1 MYDFH
6 CHTTMSD
13 GELIPTELIRRMAVA
28 GYTEMAIA
36 DHADYS
42 NVEFLIA
49 SQEKVK
55 RSAELYGVRLFTGVE
70 ITHVPPSEIADLAK
84 YARSLGA
91 EVVIVHGETITEP
104 VAPGTNM
111 AAVTC
116 PDVNILAHP
125 GMISDEEASLAA
137 KNGVFLEITSRNGH
151 NKANGHVLASARR
164 ARAGVV
170 VQSDIHGPD
179 DIITEKMRGLV
190 ARGAG
195 MNEDEAKKV
204 LSLTS
209 LDILFR

>member
-111 AAVTC
+111 AAVLC
-116 PDVNILAHP
+116 PDVDILAHP
-125 GMISDEEASLAA
+125 GMIFDEEASLAA

-151 NKANGHVLASARR
+151 NKANGHVLTSARR
-164 ARAGVV
+164 AGAGIV

-179 DIITEKMRGLV
+179 DIINEKMRGLV

-209 LDILFR
+209 LDILSR

>member
-1 MYDFH
+1 
-6 CHTTMSD
+6 MSD

-42 NVEFLIA
+42 NVEFLIE

-55 RSAELYGVRLFTGVE
+55 RSAELYGVRLFTGIE

-111 AAVTC
+111 AAVLC
-116 PDVNILAHP
+116 PDVDILAHP

-151 NKANGHVLASARR
+151 NKANGHVLTSARR
-164 ARAGVV
+164 AGAGIV

-179 DIITEKMRGLV
+179 DIINEKMRGLV

-209 LDILFR
+209 LDILSR